1 MKTTFSRTFST
12 TVMFLFLALI
22 LVGTSFQALVE
33 DYLTESAVANLQ
45 QNSDAIANLASA
57 YCSEGP
63 LLNRDFMVNLDVA
76 SRVSGAD
83 TIIFSTDG
91 RALLC
96 SEVLTGC
103 SHQGLRLS
111 DSYLEKVLRNGG
123 DVATGTI
130 PQLYEEPR
138 FVVSSLIKDYATGEP
153 LGIVVVSRPTYDT
166 SVIMNKISNIFLM
179 VSLLVMSVCFVAIL
193 LIMKRQSL
201 PLKQM
206 ANVARAFGHG
216 ELDARVRL
224 AQDYP
229 EEVEELALAFNNMAQ
244 ELQKSE
250 YQRKEFVANVSHE
263 LKTPMT
269 TISGYVD
276 GILDGTIPPERSR
289 YYLQIVSDET
299 KRLSRLV
306 RSMLDI
312 SRLQSQGGIPEG
324 KKSHFDLEE
333 VMGQV
338 LITFEK
344 KITDK
349 NLNVDVDMPEHPVF
363 TFASQDMITQVVYNL
378 IDNAVK
384 FCPEEG
390 TLGLKIKLGGNKAYI
405 SISNSGDTIP
415 PEELP
420 LLFDRFHKIDKSR
433 SQNRDGWGLG
443 LYIVKTIVC
452 SHGENISVSSRDGV
466 TEFTF
471 TMPVVN
477 LPAGASS
484 KFETI

>member
-12 TVMFLFLALI
+12 TVMILFLALI

-45 QNSDAIANLASA
+45 QNCDAIASLASA
-57 YCSEGP
+57 YGSEGS

-76 SRVSGAD
+76 SRVSGSD
-83 TIIFSTDG
+83 TIIFNADG
-91 RALLC
+91 RVMLC
-96 SEVLTGC
+96 SDVLTGC

-111 DSYLEKVLRNGG
+111 ESYLAKVLEQGG
-123 DVATGTI
+123 DVSTGTV
-130 PQLYEEPR
+130 PQLYDEQR
-138 FVVSSLIKDYATGEP
+138 FVVSSLIRDYVTGKT
-153 LGIVVVSRPTYDT
+153 LGIVVVSRPTNDT
-166 SVIMNKISNIFLM
+166 TVIMTRISNIFMM
-179 VSLLVMSVCFVAIL
+179 VSMLVMAVCFIAMLIIL
-193 LIMKRQSL
+193 RRQSD

-206 ANVARAFGHG
+206 AGIARAFGHG
-216 ELDARVRL
+216 NLDARVRL
-224 AQDYP
+224 ADDYP
-229 EEVEELALAFNNMAQ
+229 EEVEDLALAFNNMAQ

-250 YQRKEFVANVSHE
+250 YQRREFVANVSHE

-276 GILDGTIPPERSR
+276 GILDGTIPKERHR

-312 SRLQSQGGIPEG
+312 SRLQDQGGIPDD
-324 KKSHFDLEE
+324 KKVHFDMEE
-333 VMGQV
+333 AVGQV

-349 NLNVDVDMPEHPVF
+349 KLDVDVQMPEYPLF
-363 TFASQDMITQVVYNL
+363 TFASRDMVTQVVYNL

-384 FCPEEG
+384 FCPEG
-390 TLGLKIKLGGNKAYI
+390 GRLGLKLKDGGNKIYI
-405 SISNSGDTIP
+405 SVSNEGETIP

-420 LLFDRFHKIDKSR
+420 LVFDRFHKTDKSR
-433 SQNRDGWGLG
+433 ALNRDGWGLG

-452 SHGENISVSSRDGV
+452 SHGENISVSSRDGK

-471 TMPVVN
+471 TMPLAN
-477 LPAGASS
+477 
-484 KFETI
+484 